1 MRFKR
6 TETLHRSIPHACGD
20 DWRNYQVVYWL
31 SRQRTNRRPRRTD
44 TSSSRDWGAVISQQL
59 LQPPAVDVSRRESP
73 GLRRSESRLPG
84 QIKSRPLMPIRSAND
99 QVYILSCA
107 PAAHRRIARE
117 LKEGD
122 GPRLVPSAPA
132 DGVLAGD
139 ERLVVD
145 GSYPQSRT
153 DHIPVQ
159 DGSYLQSRTDHIQVN
174 NI

>member
-6 TETLHRSIPHACGD
+6 TETRRRSIPSARGD

-59 LQPPAVDVSRRESP
+59 LQPPAVDVSRRASP
-73 GLRRSESRLPG
+73 GLRRSEARLPG

-99 QVYILSCA
+99 QVYILPCTT
-107 PAAHRRIARE
+107 AARRRIARE

-122 GPRLVPSAPA
+122 ARRLVPSAQA

-139 ERLVVD
+139 GRLVVD
-145 GSYPQSRT
+145 GSYPPSRT
-153 DHIPVQ
+153 DYIPSQ
-159 DGSYLQSRTDHIQVN
+159 GRIM
-174 NI
+174 NITSQE